1 MKNFDTTVESE
12 CPALLRTLPQS
23 LDKTTEIAE
32 YLSKNWKKLKKKS
45 VYQAAQMKNQGN
57 FKS

>member
-32 YLSKNWKKLKKKS
+32 YLSKNWKKLKK
-45 VYQAAQMKNQGN
+45 
-57 FKS
+57 